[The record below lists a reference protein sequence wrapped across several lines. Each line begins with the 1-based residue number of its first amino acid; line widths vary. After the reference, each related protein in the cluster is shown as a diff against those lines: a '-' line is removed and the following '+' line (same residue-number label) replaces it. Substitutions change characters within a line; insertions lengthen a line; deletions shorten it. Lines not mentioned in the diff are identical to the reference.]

1 MKEDQFSS
9 ANSPTKHKSN
19 DNNSNQNSEQKED
32 QGGAIAVG
40 RWKFCLNAKVV
51 EESQNWELIWIG
63 RLP

>member
-40 RWKFCLNAKVV
+40 R
-51 EESQNWELIWIG
+51 
-63 RLP
+63 